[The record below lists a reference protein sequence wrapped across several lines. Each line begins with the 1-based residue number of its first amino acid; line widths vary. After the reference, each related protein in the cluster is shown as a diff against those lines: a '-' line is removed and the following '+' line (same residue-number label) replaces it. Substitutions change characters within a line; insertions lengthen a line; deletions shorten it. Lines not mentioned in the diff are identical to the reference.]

1 MQLTLTNHSSYP
13 RIGESPEYQLL
24 RRTIAQWEKGER
36 TEADR
41 SAAEDR
47 MTELALSEQLHAG
60 LDILTDGQIRWYD
73 PISHV
78 AGKLSGIR
86 INGLLRFFDTN
97 SYFRQPVIHGPIVW
111 SRPLLVGDFLSAQA
125 KSSRPMKPVLTGPYT
140 LAKLSIQEEGHAG
153 KLEPVLEGYTA
164 ALAREI
170 AALAAAGATVIQ
182 VDEPALLKHP
192 TDFPLFAR
200 SAATLA
206 AGKGHAH
213 LALSFYFGDAAPL
226 YARLQTLPVDIL
238 GFDFTYS
245 PQLIDIIANQGSD
258 KVLVLGL
265 VDGRNTRLEDPAAVA
280 RQLEKITRRM
290 DSRPVYL
297 GPSCGLEHLPRDRA
311 ELKLR
316 HLTTIKNT
324 FTGKAQ

>member
-24 RRTIAQWEKGER
+24 RRTIVLWEKGEK

-47 MTELALSEQLHAG
+47 MTQLALSEQIHAG
-60 LDILTDGQIRWYD
+60 LNLLTDGQIRWYD
-73 PISHV
+73 PISHI
-78 AGKLSGIR
+78 AGKMSGIR
-86 INGLLRFFDTN
+86 SNGLLRFFDTN
-97 SYFRQPVIHGPIVW
+97 SYFRQPVVCGPIVW
-111 SRPLLVGDFLSAQA
+111 SEPLVVNDFLFAQA
-125 KSSRPMKPVLTGPYT
+125 KSPGPVKPVLTGPYT
-140 LAKLSIQEEGHAG
+140 LAKLSIHEDSQAG
-153 KLEPVLEGYTA
+153 RLGPLLEGYTA
-164 ALAREI
+164 ALAQEVG
-170 AALAAAGATVIQ
+170 ALAEAGATVIQ
-182 VDEPALLKHP
+182 VDEPALLRH
-192 TDFPLFAR
+192 TGDFALFAR
-200 SAATLA
+200 SVAVLA
-206 AGKGHAH
+206 AHKGHAR

-226 YARLQTLPVDIL
+226 YQSLQSLPVDIL

-245 PQLIDIIANQGSD
+245 PRLVELIAAQGSD
-258 KVLVLGL
+258 KTLALGL
-265 VDGRNTRLEDPAAVA
+265 VDGRNTRLEDPAVVA
-280 RQLEKITRRM
+280 RQLEKISRKL

-324 FTGKAQ
+324 FTGKAP